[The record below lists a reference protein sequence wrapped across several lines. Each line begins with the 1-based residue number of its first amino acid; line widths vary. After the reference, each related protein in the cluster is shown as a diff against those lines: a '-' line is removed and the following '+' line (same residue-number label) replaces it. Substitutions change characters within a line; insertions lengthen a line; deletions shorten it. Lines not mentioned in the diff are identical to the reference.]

1 MKRLGA
7 GAAPGTRVPPAT
19 RNPNPNPNNRRRR
32 PSWRGVGHLAP
43 ARSHEVEVDVVLVGS
58 GIISLFIAHDIL
70 EKTDLS
76 VAVVERADGL
86 CAGATGAGQ
95 GYLWQLHRDPM
106 NADAWSMALQGR
118 ARWRELA
125 AADASFTVDQCGS
138 LLLATTPEEGVE
150 LEARV
155 AAVNDALPIEDR
167 ATFLPDRE
175 SVVKEEPSLSDS
187 VADIFAGAMLPSDG
201 QIDGQATTRAMFRKC
216 ERSPRFQSY
225 FGSTVEHLIVHG
237 GAAKGVV
244 CADPTDRANGSK
256 TILADAVCVCAGAW
270 SSTLLSSWLD
280 GDDGDRWRDAIVPR
294 RGHLLKLEV
303 GQRRGRQRLLN
314 HGIMESS
321 YSKHYIS
328 LRDNHCVVNHDAY
341 DVTFTATESDID
353 GALLIGSS
361 RELGDFDQTVNS
373 RAVDDIMRAARRYLP
388 SLLDGSEVLLETRVG
403 LRPFSATGPI
413 VGPVEAVSGL
423 FVAAGHEGSG
433 LTLAPSTADRIVSS
447 LLR

>member
-7 GAAPGTRVPPAT
+7 GAAPGTRVV
-19 RNPNPNPNNRRRR
+19 PNNRRRR
-32 PSWRGVGHLAP
+32 PSWRP
-43 ARSHEVEVDVVLVGS
+43 ARSHDVDVDVDVVLVGS

-76 VAVVERADGL
+76 VAVVERADGV

-106 NADAWSMALQGR
+106 NADAWSMAIQGR

-175 SVVKEEPSLSDS
+175 SVVKEESSLSDS
-187 VADIFAGAMLPSDG
+187 VADIFAGAMLKTDG

-225 FGSTVEHLIVHG
+225 FGSTVEHLIVQG
-237 GAAKGVV
+237 GAARGVV
-244 CADPTDRANGSK
+244 CADRANGSK
-256 TILADAVCVCAGAW
+256 TIRADAVCVCAGAW
-270 SSTLLSSWLD
+270 SSTLLSSWID
-280 GDDGDRWRDAIVPR
+280 GDAGDRWRDAIVPR
-294 RGHLLKLEV
+294 RGHLLKLGV

-328 LRDNHCVVNHDAY
+328 LRGNHCVANHDAY
-341 DVTFTATESDID
+341 DVTFTATESGID
-353 GALLIGSS
+353 GTLLIGSS

-413 VGPVEAVSGL
+413 VGPVDGVSGL

-447 LLR
+447 LLLR